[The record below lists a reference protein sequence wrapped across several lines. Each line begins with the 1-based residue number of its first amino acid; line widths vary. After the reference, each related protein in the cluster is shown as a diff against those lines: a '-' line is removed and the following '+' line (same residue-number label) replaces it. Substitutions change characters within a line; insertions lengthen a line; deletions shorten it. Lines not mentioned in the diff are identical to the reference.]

1 MCVKC
6 EQYHVND
13 IRSTGHNVV
22 IISEKEYEGKEDIHS
37 KYIDENATIKRQ
49 QYREII
55 HTIRSDTIL
64 RRRFILKEIK
74 NDINTCHTQTY
85 DVQSEMQNVAQNM
98 KDMLDNWIR
107 KIDSPH
113 RCLNKKKELERYFSV
128 LQRFEQNDEHSFI
141 RPVRFLSFLSF
152 FKKKGIQAVNFHIT
166 YHKRLHMTDSIKRKD
181 LKKLLSGKINKKRV
195 RSIGNE
201 CLFDL
206 MQTPELQN
214 SFFVGDP
221 GFQCHH
227 ISVLTSDR
235 FWVNND
241 TMLFLTSSEG
251 DILFDVE
258 DFHGG
263 LQSSAFTG
271 GVHTVN
277 SKQELFYLN
286 RRFNIKKLSND
297 MKTKTTFV
305 KRTNFLQTPRCM
317 YSSRRTGDLLVG
329 TITGIVNRYNQSG
342 ELIQSIK
349 DNAQGENLYK
359 KPIYL
364 TENNNG
370 DIVVSDLLNG
380 VVVTDYHGRHRFSFS
395 MHPNGRVVRPFGI
408 CTDELSHIIVYDN
421 NNLTLLVIDKN
432 GNFIRDLYIE
442 AIEPQWFSHEFGMYR
457 RDVTPLC
464 LSYDVTTHRL
474 WVGTCN
480 ANKLYIYQ
488 HITGQNAFNEWSL
501 ETYEEMLD
509 FDNINSEELVLKLG
523 KFYTEATPNPDHK
536 RFKTR
541 SEWAK
546 SLT

>member
-1 MCVKC
+1 
-6 EQYHVND
+6 
-13 IRSTGHNVV
+13 
-22 IISEKEYEGKEDIHS
+22 
-37 KYIDENATIKRQ
+37 
-49 QYREII
+49 
-55 HTIRSDTIL
+55 
-64 RRRFILKEIK
+64 
-74 NDINTCHTQTY
+74 
-85 DVQSEMQNVAQNM
+85 
-98 KDMLDNWIR
+98 
-107 KIDSPH
+107 
-113 RCLNKKKELERYFSV
+113 
-128 LQRFEQNDEHSFI
+128 
-141 RPVRFLSFLSF
+141 
-152 FKKKGIQAVNFHIT
+152 
-166 YHKRLHMTDSIKRKD
+166 
-181 LKKLLSGKINKKRV
+181 
-195 RSIGNE
+195 
-201 CLFDL
+201 

-214 SFFVGDP
+214 SFFVVDP
-221 GFQCHH
+221 GHGFQCHH

-241 TMLFLTSSEG
+241 TMLFLTNSER

-263 LQSSAFTG
+263 LRRSAFTG

-286 RRFNIKKLSND
+286 RRLNIKKLSND

-349 DNAQGENLYK
+349 DNAQGQNLYK

-442 AIEPQWFSHEFGMYR
+442 AIEPQWFPEHVPR
-457 RDVTPLC
+457 
-464 LSYDVTTHRL
+464 
-474 WVGTCN
+474 
-480 ANKLYIYQ
+480 
-488 HITGQNAFNEWSL
+488 
-501 ETYEEMLD
+501 
-509 FDNINSEELVLKLG
+509 
-523 KFYTEATPNPDHK
+523 
-536 RFKTR
+536 
-541 SEWAK
+541 
-546 SLT
+546 